1 MTPTKA
7 SSADAKS
14 CAPADGQSSTSAANK
29 RVPILVGKQPASLTW
44 KHPMLPFPVEW
55 SRQRESFGI
64 GAAV

>member
-14 CAPADGQSSTSAANK
+14 CAPDWQSSTSAADK
-29 RVPILVGKQPASLTW
+29 RAPILVGKQPASLTR